1 MIRERTIQ
9 PRSCSG
15 FTLVELLVVVAILAV
30 LVALSFVV
38 LQRSRIAGS
47 AATMT
52 NNFRQIGTA
61 IVSYAQDH
69 NDYMPGPLHFGQ
81 RSIYRTSPPTHLA
94 YHLRDY
100 LAAGDTLEER
110 ELIPQLSSPMWRRMT
125 PTEGG
130 ISMFSQQDVDPDPRV
145 RRNPWGYAG
154 ADREDPNASPI
165 KMARLFS
172 YGRLPWALVEADQ
185 AHPDL
190 GSPGWKA
197 QMAEKPV
204 HGSYRL
210 ALRFDGSV
218 VRLPL
223 DDESG
228 NGR

>member
-1 MIRERTIQ
+1 MNRKTRTR
-9 PRSCSG
+9 PGSSSG

-69 NDYMPGPLHFGQ
+69 NDYLPGPLHLGQ
-81 RSIYRTSPPTHLA
+81 RPIFRTSPPTHLA

-100 LAAGDTLEER
+100 LAEGDKLEEG
-110 ELIPQLSSPMWRRMT
+110 ELIPYFASPMWRRMT
-125 PTEGG
+125 PTERG
-130 ISMFSQQDVDPDPRV
+130 ISLLSQQDVDSDPRV

-154 ADREDPNASPI
+154 AERDDPNASPI
-165 KMARLFS
+165 KMSKLLT
-172 YGRLPWALVEADQ
+172 YDRLPWALVEADQ
-185 AHPDL
+185 AHPSV
-190 GSPGWKA
+190 GSAGWRT

-228 NGR
+228 DGR